1 MLVLTRKIGEQ
12 IVIGDDIKIKIVEV
26 KGKQVR
32 VGIEYP
38 GQQRSPAIEMPM
50 NQFAGE
56 SPGNQSGHRRT
67 RPEQSRVAFHS
78 SAPLFNE
85 PY

>member
-32 VGIEYP
+32 VGIEAPKSVEVNREEIY
-38 GQQRSPAIEMPM
+38 QQKQNHKETSTELLHLEEL
-50 NQFAGE
+50 QKTG
-56 SPGNQSGHRRT
+56 T
-67 RPEQSRVAFHS
+67 
-78 SAPLFNE
+78 
-85 PY
+85 

>member
-32 VGIEYP
+32 VGIEAPRSVEVNREEIY
-38 GQQRSPAIEMPM
+38 QQKNA
-50 NQFAGE
+50 NKE
-56 SPGNQSGHRRT
+56 STSEP
-67 RPEQSRVAFHS
+67 FH
-78 SAPLFNE
+78 LE
-85 PY
+85 ELQKTGT

>member
-32 VGIEYP
+32 VGIEAPRSVEVNREEIY
-38 GQQRSPAIEMPM
+38 QQKHA
-50 NQFAGE
+50 QKE
-56 SPGNQSGHRRT
+56 SDSEIFSL
-67 RPEQSRVAFHS
+67 EQIQKTGT
-78 SAPLFNE
+78 
-85 PY
+85 

>member
-32 VGIEYP
+32 VGIEAPRSIEVNREEIY
-38 GQQRSPAIEMPM
+38 QQKNADK
-50 NQFAGE
+50 E
-56 SPGNQSGHRRT
+56 S
-67 RPEQSRVAFHS
+67 S
-78 SAPLFNE
+78 SEIFQLE
-85 PY
+85 ELKTGT

>member
-32 VGIEYP
+32 VGIEAPRSVEVNREEIY
-38 GQQRSPAIEMPM
+38 QQKHSEKEVAEL
-50 NQFAGE
+50 E
-56 SPGNQSGHRRT
+56 TLKRT
-67 RPEQSRVAFHS
+67 GT
-78 SAPLFNE
+78 
-85 PY
+85 

>member
-32 VGIEYP
+32 VGIEAP
-38 GQQRSPAIEMPM
+38 RSVEVNREEIYKQKNAHK
-50 NQFAGE
+50 E
-56 SPGNQSGHRRT
+56 SDSEIFNL
-67 RPEQSRVAFHS
+67 EQ
-78 SAPLFNE
+78 LQKTGT
-85 PY
+85 

>member
-32 VGIEYP
+32 VGIEAPRSVEVNREEIY
-38 GQQRSPAIEMPM
+38 QQKH
-50 NQFAGE
+50 GE
-56 SPGNQSGHRRT
+56 KEIVELETLKRT
-67 RPEQSRVAFHS
+67 GT
-78 SAPLFNE
+78 
-85 PY
+85 

>member
-32 VGIEYP
+32 VGIEAPRSVEVNREEIY
-38 GQQRSPAIEMPM
+38 QQKHGEKEVTELEPA
-50 NQFAGE
+50 Q
-56 SPGNQSGHRRT
+56 RT
-67 RPEQSRVAFHS
+67 GT
-78 SAPLFNE
+78 
-85 PY
+85 